1 MRSLNYLLFLIF
13 ILLLSCTP
21 QPTQVKVSDDNEDAV
36 AHLVPNPDIMGNTE
50 IFFIPGTIQGSAI
63 WVINGPGANV
73 GLDIRDKSNPSF
85 IYFADSYITSS
96 GNTAQTGTQIPW
108 NRWLKVRLVV
118 YKSGLS
124 GFVVSFLD
132 ALGLDFFDSL
142 QDYMVEAVY
151 ENEVYL
157 NQSGKRFST
166 KVIDSTHLY
175 KHNSTQVQK
184 TF

>member
-1 MRSLNYLLFLIF
+1 MRWFICLIILSL
-13 ILLLSCTP
+13 LLLSCSP
-21 QPTQVKVSDDNEDAV
+21 QPTQVKVTDANEDAV

-73 GLDIRDKSNPSF
+73 GMDIRDKNNASF
-85 IYFADSYITSS
+85 IYFADSYISSS

-124 GFVVSFLD
+124 GFVVSFLE

-142 QDYMVEAVY
+142 QDYMIEAVY

-157 NQSGKRFST
+157 NQSGKRLST
-166 KVIDSTHLY
+166 KVVDVTAHY
-175 KHNSTQVQK
+175 TQTAPQVK
-184 TF
+184 